1 MKEFMGLTSTKSGS
15 PTKRDAKIGKNYLA
29 SNELYALHILCE
41 QFLLYAESRAIA
53 GQELT
58 MTQLNRKFDQLLE
71 VQGYPLFKEYK
82 KIIMKTLGFENLLKS
97 ALKDVK
103 GLKNA
108 YLFGSYAEDRMDSFS
123 DVDVLAVGDYNT
135 LDLQRAVLEVQ
146 KKLDREINVIGMSPR
161 EFDKRKKTDPLIQ
174 SIFKKKSITLL

>member
-82 KIIMKTLGFENLLKS
+82 EYLAAKAKAHAEQEFEVYRQRLRLEKRNL
-97 ALKDVK
+97 A
-103 GLKNA
+103 G
-108 YLFGSYAEDRMDSFS
+108 
-123 DVDVLAVGDYNT
+123 T
-135 LDLQRAVLEVQ
+135 PRA
-146 KKLDREINVIGMSPR
+146 S
-161 EFDKRKKTDPLIQ
+161 
-174 SIFKKKSITLL
+174 